1 MSAGYANLGALRQMR
16 TEMQLYDP
24 DEFASPSLDQIR
36 READLSQAEAM
47 FGRALALD
55 PGNRTALQRL
65 AQIELSR
72 GDYPAAL
79 QRMEA
84 ARQAGLQD
92 EVTRLLTG
100 DALVAAGDPL
110 RAVQAVS
117 GIPWAG
123 GRLAF
128 QGWYRYWL
136 GEDYPRAADA
146 WQAVVL
152 LSPQDEEAKLRLEE
166 ARDRMGVWPPKG
178 GAGMLDCFDIVR
190 THKEST
196 NEQWDKTRILL
207 RGSEMYYNGTVNA
220 VTETDVVHMTGSLCH
235 PTIHLVPHE
244 IAVTLSNGQII
255 EGIGIIRNIT
265 FSRGEDIDLD
275 VLPELL
281 FVRESP

>member
-1 MSAGYANLGALRQMR
+1 
-16 TEMQLYDP
+16 
-24 DEFASPSLDQIR
+24 
-36 READLSQAEAM
+36 M
-47 FGRALALD
+47 FEQALAHN
-55 PGNRTALQRL
+55 PANRTALQRL

-110 RAVQAVS
+110 RAVQEVN

-152 LSPQDEEAKLRLEE
+152 LNPGDEEANMRLEE
-166 ARDRMGVWPPKG
+166 ARKQMGVWPPKG
-178 GAGMLDCFDIVR
+178 GAGMLDCSDIVR
-190 THKEST
+190 AHREST
-196 NEQWDKTRILL
+196 NEQWEKLKILL
-207 RGSEMYYNGTVNA
+207 RGNMMYYNGTVNA

-235 PTIHLVPHE
+235 PTIHRVPHE
-244 IAVTLSNGQII
+244 IAINLSNGQII
-255 EGIGIIRNIT
+255 EGFGIIRNIA

-275 VLPELL
+275 VIPKLL
-281 FVRESP
+281 LVHKSP